1 MGVVIGI
8 DASNIRDGG
17 GITHLSYLLRGS
29 KFLDYGIEQ
38 VTVWSGQHTLSQLP
52 HTPSVDHCHDSALDG
67 ALPRRLAWQVT
78 RLPSLLRRGI
88 DLLFVP
94 GGTYLTG
101 FTPTVVMAQNLL
113 PFDRESRSLYGG
125 TPMAQ
130 KLKLLALTQG
140 TSLRRANGVV
150 FVSDSSRHTIETFIG
165 RTVPAH
171 TVVPHGVSR
180 EYFHAPR
187 VQKAISDYSLEH
199 PFTWLYV
206 SRAEPYKH
214 HREVVRA
221 VLAAREEGYPVA
233 LRLLTWGRKERL
245 RKLDA
250 MIAELDPAGAT
261 ITTIPPV
268 PSAEMPRIYAEAD
281 GFVFASTCET
291 FGNVVLEAMAAGLP
305 IASSGIAPMRELLG
319 NDALYFDAFDYFDI
333 CRAIACI
340 VRNRD
345 FRVATATALFQR
357 AHTFDWERS
366 SDRTW
371 SFLASVAHGGEP

>member
-1 MGVVIGI
+1 MGIVIGI

-17 GITHLSYLLRGS
+17 GITHLSHLLCGS
-29 KFLDYGIEQ
+29 KFLDHGIEQ
-38 VTVWSGQHTLSQLP
+38 VTVWAGRHTLSQLP
-52 HTPSVDHCHDSALDG
+52 HTTGVDLCYDNALDG
-67 ALPRRLAWQVT
+67 ALPRRLAWQIT

-94 GGTYLTG
+94 GGTYLNG

-113 PFDRESRSLYGG
+113 PFDRETRSLYGR
-125 TPMAQ
+125 TLMAQ
-130 KLKLLALTQG
+130 KLKLLSFSQG

-150 FVSDSSRHTIETFIG
+150 FVSDSSRHTIETFFG

-171 TVVPHGVSR
+171 RVVPHGVSR

-187 VQKAISDYSLEH
+187 EQRAISDYSLEH

-214 HREVVRA
+214 HREVIRA
-221 VLAAREEGYPVA
+221 VLAAREQGYPIA

-245 RKLDA
+245 GKLDA
-250 MIAELDPAGAT
+250 MIAELDPAGTAV
-261 ITTIPPV
+261 TTIPPV
-268 PSAEMPRIYAEAD
+268 PSTEMPRIFVEAD

-291 FGNVVLEAMAAGLP
+291 FGSVVLEAMAAGLP

-319 NDALYFDAFDYFDI
+319 NDALYFDACDYFDI
-333 CRAIACI
+333 CRAMTCI
-340 VRNRD
+340 LRNRD
-345 FRVATATALFQR
+345 FRVATAAALFQR
-357 AHTFDWERS
+357 AHAFDWEWS